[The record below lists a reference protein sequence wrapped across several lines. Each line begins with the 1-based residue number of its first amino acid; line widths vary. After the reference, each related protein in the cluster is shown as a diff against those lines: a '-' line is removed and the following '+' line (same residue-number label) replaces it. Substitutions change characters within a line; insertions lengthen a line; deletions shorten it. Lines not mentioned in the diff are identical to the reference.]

1 MVIMHNEL
9 EFVNIVFD
17 VTLIISVY
25 HRIYFTFYDKKM
37 SATDIMVPKRQ
48 SLLRSTTL
56 VSVMTFISRMAGF
69 ARDMVI
75 ASLFGAQAG
84 MDAFYVAY
92 RIPNFMRRLFAEGA
106 FAQAFVPVLAE
117 YQKTRSPEDVRAFIA
132 RISGY
137 LSSILTVVTI
147 VGIVAAP
154 VIIFL
159 FAPGFS
165 HDSIRSEL
173 ATQMLRITFPFL
185 MLVSLTAMAGAIL
198 NTYGYFGVPA
208 FTPVILNISMILAA
222 IYLCPNLPQPV
233 VGLAWGVFIAGVLQ
247 LLFQL
252 PFLAQRNLLIRPQ
265 IVRDDPG
272 VNKVLKLMIPAL
284 FGVSIAQLNL
294 MVDSIFASF
303 LQVGSVTWLYYTDRL
318 TDFPLG
324 VFGVA
329 IATVILP
336 HLSRKHAEESTEHYS
351 RALDWGLRSIL
362 LIGIPAGLGL
372 ALFAMPLIA
381 SCFAY
386 GKFHVVDLL
395 QTQKSLFTLALG
407 VPAFMMVKV
416 LASGFYA
423 RQDISTPVK
432 VGAVS
437 MLVNTIL
444 CAIFVWHFAH
454 AGLTLASALA
464 GYVNCGLLLYLLV
477 KRGVFLPS
485 PGWFK
490 YSVQLLI
497 ANGAVAVYLYFM
509 MGTVSYWLS
518 FPPVMR
524 LSLLLAHVLAA
535 VIIYLL
541 VLGLTG
547 LRFSHFRGQMKE

>member
-1 MVIMHNEL
+1 MHNEL
-9 EFVNIVFD
+9 EFVNIVLD

-25 HRIYFTFYDKKM
+25 HRINPLFSMKDM

-56 VSVMTFISRMAGF
+56 VSVMTFISRMVGF
-69 ARDMVI
+69 IRDMVL
-75 ASLFGAQAG
+75 ANFFGAQAG
-84 MDAFYVAY
+84 MDAFFVAF

-117 YQKTRSPEDVRAFIA
+117 YQKTGSAEDVRTFIA
-132 RISGY
+132 RIAGY
-137 LSSILTVVTI
+137 LSSILTLVTI
-147 VGIVAAP
+147 IGIIASP
-154 VIIFL
+154 LIIFL

-165 HDSIRSEL
+165 HDSIRSDL
-173 ATQMLRITFPFL
+173 ATVMLRITFPFL
-185 MLVSLTAMAGAIL
+185 MLVSLTAMAGAVL

-208 FTPVILNISMILAA
+208 FTPVLLNISMILAA
-222 IYLCPNLPQPV
+222 IFLCPNLPQPV
-233 VGLAWGVFIAGVLQ
+233 VGLAWGVLIAGIAQ

-252 PFLAQRNLLIRPQ
+252 PFLYQKNLLIRPRV
-265 IVRDDPG
+265 VRDDPG

-303 LQVGSVTWLYYTDRL
+303 LKVGSVSWLYYTDRL

-336 HLSRKHAEESTEHYS
+336 HLSRKHAEQSDVQYS

-386 GKFHVVDLL
+386 GKFHVYDLM
-395 QTQKSLFTLALG
+395 QTQKSLITLASG

-437 MLVNTIL
+437 MIVNTIL
-444 CAIFVWHFAH
+444 CSIFIGFFAH

-477 KRGVFLPS
+477 RRGVFQPS
-485 PGWFK
+485 PGWLK
-490 YSVQLLI
+490 YGVQLMI
-497 ANGAVAVYLYFM
+497 ANGVITVYLWFM
-509 MGTVSYWLS
+509 SGTVNYWLS
-518 FPPVMR
+518 FPPVAR
-524 LSLLLAHVLAA
+524 LSLLLTHVLA
-535 VIIYLL
+535 VVVLYVL

-547 LRFSHFRGQMKE
+547 LRFSHLRGQMKE

>member
-1 MVIMHNEL
+1 
-9 EFVNIVFD
+9 
-17 VTLIISVY
+17 
-25 HRIYFTFYDKKM
+25 M

-56 VSVMTFISRMAGF
+56 VSIMTFVSRMAGF
-69 ARDMVI
+69 VRDMVL
-75 ASLFGAQAG
+75 ANFFGAQAG
-84 MDAFYVAY
+84 MDAFFVAF

-117 YQKTRSPEDVRAFIA
+117 YQKTRSPEDVRTFIA

-137 LSSILTVVTI
+137 LSAVLTGVTI
-147 VGIVAAP
+147 IGIVAAP
-154 VIIFL
+154 VIVFL

-165 HDSIRSEL
+165 HDSVRADL
-173 ATQMLRITFPFL
+173 TTQMLRITFPFL

-208 FTPVILNISMILAA
+208 FTPVLLNICMIVAA
-222 IYLCPNLPQPV
+222 IYLCPNLPHPV
-233 VGLAWGVFIAGVLQ
+233 VGLAWGVLIAGVLQ

-252 PFLAQRNLLIRPQ
+252 PFLHRRKLLIRPQ
-265 IVRDDPG
+265 IVRDDAG

-303 LQVGSVTWLYYTDRL
+303 LKVGSVSWLYYTDRL

-336 HLSRKHAEESTEHYS
+336 HLSRKHAEQSLSQFS
-351 RALDWGLRSIL
+351 RALDWGLRTIL
-362 LIGIPAGLGL
+362 LIGVPAGLGL
-372 ALFAMPLIA
+372 SLFAMPLIA

-386 GKFHVVDLL
+386 GKFNAYDLI

-423 RQDISTPVK
+423 QQDISTPVK
-432 VGAVS
+432 VGAIS
-437 MLVNTIL
+437 MVVNTLL
-444 CAIFVWHFAH
+444 CCAFVWYFAH

-464 GYVNCGLLLYLLV
+464 GYVNCGLLLFLLI
-477 KRGVFLPS
+477 KRGVFQPS
-485 PGWFK
+485 SGWFK
-490 YSVQLLI
+490 YSMQLI
-497 ANGAVAVYLYFM
+497 AGNAAVAAYLYFM
-509 MGTVSYWLS
+509 TDTIDYWLS
-518 FPPVMR
+518 FSPALR
-524 LSLLLAHVLAA
+524 LSLLLAHVLAVVA
-535 VIIYLL
+535 LYLL

-547 LRFSHFRGQMKE
+547 LRPNHFRGQMKE

>member
-1 MVIMHNEL
+1 
-9 EFVNIVFD
+9 
-17 VTLIISVY
+17 
-25 HRIYFTFYDKKM
+25 M
-37 SATDIMVPKRQ
+37 SATDVMVPKRQ

-56 VSVMTFISRMAGF
+56 VSLMTFISRMVGF

-75 ASLFGAQAG
+75 ANFFGAQAG
-84 MDAFYVAY
+84 MDAFFVAF

-117 YQKTRSPEDVRAFIA
+117 YQKTRSPEDVRTFIA
-132 RISGY
+132 RIAGY
-137 LSSILTVVTI
+137 LTSILSLVTL

-165 HDSIRSEL
+165 QDSVRADL
-173 ATQMLRITFPFL
+173 ATEMLRITFPFL
-185 MLVSLTAMAGAIL
+185 MLVSLTAMAGAVL

-222 IYLCPNLPQPV
+222 IYLCPTLPSPV
-233 VGLAWGVFIAGVLQ
+233 VGLAWGVLIAGIVQ

-252 PFLAQRNLLIRPQ
+252 PFLYQRRLLMRPRV
-265 IVRDDPG
+265 VRDDPG
-272 VNKVLKLMIPAL
+272 VNKVIKLMIPAL

-303 LQVGSVTWLYYTDRL
+303 LQVGSVSWLYFTDRL

-336 HLSRKHAEESTEHYS
+336 HLSRKHAEQSLEKFSK
-351 RALDWGLRSIL
+351 ALDWGLRSIL
-362 LIGIPAGLGL
+362 LIAIPSALGL
-372 ALFAMPLIA
+372 CLFAMPLIA

-386 GKFHVVDLL
+386 GKFNLIDLL
-395 QTQKSLFTLALG
+395 QTQKSLITLAAG

-423 RQDISTPVK
+423 QQDISTPVK
-432 VGAVS
+432 IGALS
-437 MLVNTIL
+437 MVVNTIL
-444 CAIFVWHFAH
+444 CALLIKHFAH
-454 AGLTLASALA
+454 AGLTLASAVA
-464 GYVNCGLLLYLLV
+464 GYVNCALLMILLIKRRLFQPSSGWLKYGL
-477 KRGVFLPS
+477 
-485 PGWFK
+485 
-490 YSVQLLI
+490 QLLI
-497 ANGAVAVYLYFM
+497 ANSAVAIYLFYM
-509 MGTVSYWLS
+509 MGTVNYWLS
-518 FPPVMR
+518 FPPMMR
-524 LSLLLAHVLAA
+524 LSLLMAHVMA
-535 VIIYLL
+535 VVVLYLL

-547 LRFSHFRGQMKE
+547 LRLTHFRGQMKE

>member
-1 MVIMHNEL
+1 MK
-9 EFVNIVFD
+9 D
-17 VTLIISVY
+17 
-25 HRIYFTFYDKKM
+25 M
-37 SATDIMVPKRQ
+37 SAMDIMVPKRQ

-56 VSVMTFISRMAGF
+56 VSLMTFISRMMGF

-75 ASLFGAQAG
+75 ANFFGAQAG
-84 MDAFYVAY
+84 MDAFFVAF

-117 YQKTRSPEDVRAFIA
+117 YQKTRSADDVRTFIA
-132 RISGY
+132 RIAGY
-137 LSSILTVVTI
+137 LGSILTLVTV
-147 VGIVAAP
+147 VGIIAAP

-165 HDSIRSEL
+165 HDSTRAQL
-173 ATQMLRITFPFL
+173 ATEMLRITFPFL

-208 FTPVILNISMILAA
+208 FTPVLLNISMILAA
-222 IYLCPNLPQPV
+222 IYLCPNMPRPV
-233 VGLAWGVFIAGVLQ
+233 VGLAWGVLIAGIAQ
-247 LLFQL
+247 LLFQI
-252 PFLAQRNLLIRPQ
+252 PFLYQRNLLIRPRV
-265 IVRDDPG
+265 VRDDPG

-303 LQVGSVTWLYYTDRL
+303 LKVGSVSWLYYTDRL

-336 HLSRKHAEESTEHYS
+336 HLSRRHAEQSTVQYS

-372 ALFAMPLIA
+372 CLFAMPLIA

-386 GKFHVVDLL
+386 GKFNVNDLI
-395 QTQKSLFTLALG
+395 QTQKSLIMLASG

-432 VGAVS
+432 VGALS
-437 MLVNTIL
+437 MVVNTIL
-444 CAIFVWHFAH
+444 CFIFIGYFAH

-464 GYVNCGLLLYLLV
+464 GYVNCGLLLFLLI
-477 KRGVFLPS
+477 KRGVFQPS
-485 PGWFK
+485 PGWLK
-490 YSVQLLI
+490 YCLQLLT
-497 ANGAVAVYLYFM
+497 ANAAITVYLVFM
-509 MGTVSYWLS
+509 GGTVNYWLS

-524 LSLLLAHVLAA
+524 LGLLLAHVLA
-535 VIIYLL
+535 VVVIYLF

-547 LRFSHFRGQMKE
+547 LRPNHFRGQVKELE